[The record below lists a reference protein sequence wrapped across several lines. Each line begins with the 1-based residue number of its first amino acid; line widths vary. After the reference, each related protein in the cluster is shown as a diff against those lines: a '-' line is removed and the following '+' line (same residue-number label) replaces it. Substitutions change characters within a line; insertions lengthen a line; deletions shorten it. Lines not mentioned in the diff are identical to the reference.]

1 MTLEQFKQVCAK
13 AAAKTEAGEKDYSA
27 LDAAAG
33 GDGDH
38 GEAIVAATKAL
49 AAAQGDDFKSLLED
63 MVSHLESDVSGSTS
77 SLYGTLFEGMADA
90 VDAGKT
96 ELSAEEVAEVFAA
109 GLEELGFATKAKVGD
124 KTFMDALIPA
134 IEALKAHAAEG
145 EQAMFAAAAA
155 AAKAGSEATA
165 QMQAKYGRAKNLGER
180 SIGPIDAGSASNAD
194 IWSCFAEVN
203 LK

>member
-1 MTLEQFKQVCAK
+1 MTLEQFKQVWTK
-13 AAAKTEAGEKDYSA
+13 AAAKTAAREKDYSA

-49 AAAQGDDFKSLLED
+49 AAAQGSDFKGLLGD
-63 MVSHLESDVSGSTS
+63 MVAHLESDVSGSTS

-90 VDAGKT
+90 VEAGKT
-96 ELSAEEVAEVFAA
+96 ELTADEIADLFAA

-145 EQAMFAAAAA
+145 EPAMFAAAAA
-155 AAKAGSEATA
+155 AAKAGSAATA
-165 QMQAKYGRAKNLGER
+165 NMQAKFGRAKNLGAR

-194 IWSCFAEVN
+194 IWSCFAD
-203 LK
+203 

>member
-1 MTLEQFKQVCAK
+1 MTLEQFRQVWTK
-13 AAAKTEAGEKDYSA
+13 AAAKTAAREKDYSA

-49 AAAQGDDFKSLLED
+49 AAAEGNDFKSLLES
-63 MVSHLESDVSGSTS
+63 MVAHLESDVSGSTS

-96 ELSAEEVAEVFAA
+96 ELSAPELADLFAA

-134 IEALKAHAAEG
+134 VEALQAHAAEG

-165 QMQAKYGRAKNLGER
+165 QMQAKFGRAKNLGAR

-194 IWSCFAEVN
+194 IWLCFAEQ
-203 LK
+203 